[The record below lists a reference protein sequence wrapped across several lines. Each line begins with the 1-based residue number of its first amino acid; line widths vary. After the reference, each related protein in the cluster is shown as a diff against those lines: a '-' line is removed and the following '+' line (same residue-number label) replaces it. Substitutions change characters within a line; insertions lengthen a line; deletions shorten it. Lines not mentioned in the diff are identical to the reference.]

1 MGAIQKFLKKAP
13 VKYGLLAVVLLLVCL
28 MGFEIGKLSS
38 KPQETGE
45 TSQPAATPDSQDEA
59 EMISD
64 TIALVNLDS
73 GTLENGEM
81 SYYAQ
86 KLLEDA
92 GRNFVQTG
100 LEDAKRGVENGIY
113 GGYVI
118 IPATFSES
126 AVSLNTTPAKAELEY
141 KINTNLTKEAME
153 SVIYDIAALQRT
165 MNNDLSYM
173 YISSILDTFHS
184 SQDDVKKVLAND
196 TTDTEALLRIQ
207 PYDLVTLVKTPEMK
221 TENTEYEPLD
231 IKEYLAGNQELVS
244 TINTK
249 YAEYIALSQE
259 DLDAIKTESTG
270 LGITI
275 GAATDVVNSI
285 NLVQDEEGNIIYQ
298 AALNELNTSFSEY
311 NDQVNVRNED
321 IKTKVEKYK
330 AAIDI
335 IQKHQEASIKQYN
348 EDLNTTDSSKTVG
361 REAAANAIMVLI
373 QKDNSTEDLPVITAS
388 ASGNELIVSSK
399 GKSVAVD
406 LSVDPVDG
414 TLDIA
419 TLASDL
425 NVASETVY
433 SKDSKVSKNQLTAI
447 LNASIPDYEGI
458 AIDPDTELPIVD
470 ENNEKVTV
478 SHELKELS
486 KNIQTDLESEAVKI
500 PTLDTES
507 IGNKLNDE
515 IIKPLV
521 DRTDLLKTKLLE
533 QLDLSDKQLAVF
545 SQVVNDYDPFAKINQ
560 EEINGY
566 VGDISKNGEKISQ
579 TYTENSTKQTT
590 IMQKVLETSQ
600 ENVANL
606 QKSVA
611 EASSESEKAMTEKLE
626 DVKRVRNENS
636 ASNQGL
642 LTAFTEKLPY
652 TRLGTVEYTD
662 TYKFMAEPLRFVD
675 KTPTKVKGT
684 TKSLASG
691 DEEVNQTKKQN
702 DTFRYGVVLYCAFG
716 VLAIVLIVII
726 VRMLLKKEE

>member
-1 MGAIQKFLKKAP
+1 MGAIQRILKKAP

-28 MGFEIGKLSS
+28 IGFEIGRSS
-38 KPQETGE
+38 NTPKETKAA
-45 TSQPAATPDSQDEA
+45 SQPAAATDSQDEA

-81 SYYAQ
+81 NYYAQ
-86 KLLEDA
+86 KLLEDV
-92 GRNFVQTG
+92 GREFVQTG

-113 GGYVI
+113 GGYVV

-141 KINTNLTKEAME
+141 KINTNLTKEVLE

-196 TTDTEALLRIQ
+196 TSDTEALLRIQ

-221 TENTEYEPLD
+221 NENMDFEPLD
-231 IKEYLAGNQELVS
+231 IQEYLANNQVLVS

-259 DLDAIKTESTG
+259 DLEAIKTESTG

-311 NDQVNVRNED
+311 NDQVKIKNED
-321 IKTKVEKYK
+321 IKTRIDQYK
-330 AAIDI
+330 LTVDTA
-335 IQKHQEASIKQYN
+335 QKHLDASIKKYN
-348 EDLNTTDSSKTVG
+348 EDLNTTDSTNKVG
-361 REAAANAIMVLI
+361 REAAVNAIMALI
-373 QKDNSTEDLPVITAS
+373 QKDNGTEDLPVITAS
-388 ASGNELIVSSK
+388 ASGDKLIVSSK
-399 GKSVAVD
+399 GKYVTVD
-406 LSVDPVDG
+406 LSVDPADG

-419 TLASDL
+419 ALASDL
-425 NVASETVY
+425 NAASDTVY
-433 SKDSKVSKNQLTAI
+433 SKDSKISKNELTTI
-447 LNASIPDYEGI
+447 LNASIPDYDGV

-470 ENNEKVTV
+470 ENNEKLAV
-478 SHELKELS
+478 SDELTELS
-486 KNIQTDLESEAVKI
+486 KDIQADIDNEVVKI
-500 PTLDTES
+500 PSLDTES

-533 QLDLSDKQLAVF
+533 QLDLSDKQLEVF

-560 EEINGY
+560 EEISGY

-590 IMQKVLETSQ
+590 LMQKVIDTSQ
-600 ENVANL
+600 ENVTNL
-606 QKSVA
+606 QKSVS

-636 ASNQGL
+636 ANNQGL

-684 TKSLASG
+684 AKSLSSG
-691 DEEVNQTKKQN
+691 DEKATPEKKQN
-702 DTFRYGVVLYCAFG
+702 DTLRYGVVLYCAFG
-716 VLAIVLIVII
+716 LLAIVLIVII
-726 VRMLLKKEE
+726 VRMLLKKE